1 MESFIPFFAIVI
13 GILTGIILQR
23 GRVCTNSAFRNL
35 LFARNSEL
43 MIIVILTV
51 TTEMIGYQILT
62 LFPSPEFIFESNPIS
77 LSLLLLPI
85 GSFLFG
91 IGTVFAGGCAGGICY
106 RMGEGSLKAFLAFLG
121 FAVGIGFLAIEP
133 LSGLISKIRI
143 PTSWVVG
150 GKIPSLEMI
159 LPRWIWTIL
168 ALGLS
173 ISGIIYYYKKE
184 SKELTHLL
192 PHWTPVVSGVLL
204 GILGVVSRYFSTISG
219 RAFGFSTIDGIG
231 EIFQIITSFIGIFS
245 PIQIGWAGLFMI
257 GLIFGAALSSIQIN
271 EFKLKFPARLDIIQ
285 FFGGGLMMGFGAMLA
300 LGCNFGH
307 IFGGIPE
314 LGISSIL
321 ALIFMILG
329 NWLGSYMF
337 YSVMNND
344 LPKSTPIS
352 LSIKP

>member
-1 MESFIPFFAIVI
+1 
-13 GILTGIILQR
+13 

-35 LFARNSEL
+35 LYARNSEL
-43 MIIVILTV
+43 MIIVMLTV
-51 TTEMIGYQILT
+51 TVEMIGYQILAVIP
-62 LFPSPEFIFESNPIS
+62 LPGFVFESNPIS
-77 LSLLLLPI
+77 LSIIMLPI

-106 RMGEGSLKAFLAFLG
+106 RIGEGSFKAFLAFLG
-121 FAVGIGFLAIEP
+121 FAAGIGILAIDP
-133 LSGLISKIRI
+133 LSGLIGNIRI
-143 PTSWVVG
+143 STSWVVD
-150 GKIPSLEMI
+150 GKIPTLEMI

-173 ISGIIYYYKKE
+173 ISGIIYYFKKE

-204 GILGVVSRYFSTISG
+204 GILGVASRYFSTLSG
-219 RAFGFSTIDGIG
+219 RPFGFSTTDGIG
-231 EIFQIITSFIGIFS
+231 EIFQIIASFIGIFS
-245 PIQIGWAGLFMI
+245 PIQIGWAGLFII
-257 GLIFGAALSSIQIN
+257 GLIIGAALSSIQIH
-271 EFKLKFPARLDIIQ
+271 EFKLKIPARTGVIQ

-314 LGISSIL
+314 LGISSIV
-321 ALIFMILG
+321 ALIFMISG
-329 NWLGSYMF
+329 NWLGSYVF

-344 LPKSTPIS
+344 LPESTPI
-352 LSIKP
+352 LIN